1 MFFPSCFS
9 KKYLIPLSALSL
21 WYRKSRYGCC
31 LLKANKRGQVCA
43 AQFALFWMP
52 ATGSGGGEG
61 HKGPFSPPADSPLP
75 DSTPTVGGGL
85 VKGFIDRGRGCLQK
99 QQSALTVILKLV
111 TSGLASF
118 SFAVLGAVNLS
129 SRVSLFPFL

>member
-1 MFFPSCFS
+1 MAAVSS
-9 KKYLIPLSALSL
+9 KPIKEARFVQHSL
-21 WYRKSRYGCC
+21 LYFGCRQPGVGAVRDI
-31 LLKANKRGQVCA
+31 KA
-43 AQFALFWMP
+43 
-52 ATGSGGGEG
+52 
-61 HKGPFSPPADSPLP
+61 HSPHPPTPQLP
-75 DSTPTVGGGL
+75 DSTPPVGGGL